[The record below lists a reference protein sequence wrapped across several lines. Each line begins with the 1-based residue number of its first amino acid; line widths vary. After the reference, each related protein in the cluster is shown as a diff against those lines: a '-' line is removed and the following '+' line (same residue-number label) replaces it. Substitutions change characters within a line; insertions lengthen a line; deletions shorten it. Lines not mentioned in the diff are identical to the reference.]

1 MNLWRYL
8 GKGPTLIFGVS
19 TLLATQEG
27 RAVTQFTNSNYPF
40 TFDINDVTSSIDL
53 PIRDQVETV
62 NMTLETMKERLVK
75 APTDETVEPLT
86 LNVGAGDTQIHAM
99 AEKIALASQ
108 KQPLIAYLKRKLSS
122 SPSAALTSVGP
133 ARLVT
138 LDKAGFSLIDPAKFA
153 AMYSKPQHNLIL
165 DSTPLKGNLKLQKQ
179 FLRELVPFFPKA
191 ERTAIKAKISNG
203 EALDVNTALLPAFP
217 RQMLKKYVVFR
228 GPNCFHAALAFQ
240 STILPSSSFIN
251 VKEEPGYH
259 RAMINYDELW
269 RAIKRDFYEIDP
281 LRQPLKYG
289 DMLVF
294 FDVPERESDLPNA
307 HVDFR
312 WIRHTATHLFSGYTF
327 SKGSKSPNT
336 PYTVRTLPEEWST
349 WKRFTKNLALR
360 VYRRSLSKV
369 SAKPPMDLADWVY

>member
-8 GKGPTLIFGVS
+8 GKGPTLIVS
-19 TLLATQEG
+19 FTTLLAAHEVH
-27 RAVTQFTNSNYPF
+27 AVTQFTKSNYGF
-40 TFDINDVTSSIDL
+40 TFDINDLTSSIDV
-53 PIRDQVETV
+53 PIRDQMETV
-62 NMTLETMKERLVK
+62 NMTLETMRERLAK

-86 LNVGAGDTQIHAM
+86 LNMVGGDSQIGNM
-99 AEKIALASQ
+99 AEKIALAGQ
-108 KQPLIAYLKRKLSS
+108 KQPLIAYLKRKLSA
-122 SPSAALTSVGP
+122 SPSAALASTSSAKV
-133 ARLVT
+133 VT
-138 LDKAGFSLIDPAKFA
+138 LDEAGFNLIDPLKYASI
-153 AMYSKPQHNLIL
+153 YSKPQHNLVL
-165 DSTPLKGNLKLQKQ
+165 DSTPLKRHQKLLKQ
-179 FLRELVPFFPKA
+179 FLRELVPFFPQG
-191 ERTAIKAKISNG
+191 ERKAIKEKISKG
-203 EALDVNTALLPAFP
+203 EPLDVNTALLPDFA

-240 STILPSSSFIN
+240 STILPSSSYIN

-281 LRQPLKYG
+281 QRQPLKYG

-294 FDVPERESDLPNA
+294 FDVPEREADLPNA
-307 HVDFR
+307 NVDFR

-336 PYTVRTLPEEWST
+336 PYTVRTLPEEWSA

-360 VYRRSLSKV
+360 VYRRSLNKV
-369 SAKPPMDLADWVY
+369 TAKPPMDLADWVY